1 MAPEGVVMYSRDG
14 FSLRAFAATA
24 GLTLIVGL
32 PAAQTTNV
40 PERFSAIA
48 VNLDGMTART
58 GISTL
63 AITINRWST
72 AAERDKLLDVV
83 VTKGPERL
91 LDVLQ
96 DMRSVGSIRTPNS
109 LAYDL
114 RFAHRMP
121 ADEGGERII
130 LATDR
135 YMSFWE
141 TVNRPRSIDYPF
153 TLIEL
158 RINRNGEGEGKMS
171 IATKIIADK
180 KNNVIVL
187 EDYGTQPVMLN
198 HVKRELTH

>member
-1 MAPEGVVMYSRDG
+1 MYSRDG

-72 AAERDKLLDVV
+72 AAEREKLLRAVV
-83 VTKGPERL
+83 EKGPEKL

-96 DMRSVGSIRTPNS
+96 DMRPVGSIRTPNS

-121 ADEGGERII
+121 DEEGGERII

-153 TLIEL
+153 MLIEL

-180 KNNVIVL
+180 KSNAIVL
-187 EDYGTQPVMLN
+187 ENYGTQPVMLN
-198 HVKRELTH
+198 HVKREVTR

>member
-1 MAPEGVVMYSRDG
+1 MCPRDSC
-14 FSLRAFAATA
+14 SLRAFAATA
-24 GLTLIVGL
+24 GLTLFVGL
-32 PAAQTTNV
+32 PAAQTTNEPV
-40 PERFSAIA
+40 RFSAIA
-48 VNLDGMTART
+48 VNLDGMTARI

-63 AITINRWST
+63 EFTINRWST
-72 AAERDKLLDVV
+72 AAEREKLVRAVV
-83 VTKGPERL
+83 EKGPEKL

-96 DMRSVGSIRTPNS
+96 DMRPVGSIRTPNS
-109 LAYDL
+109 FAYDL

-153 TLIEL
+153 MLIEL

-171 IATKIIADK
+171 IATKIVADK
-180 KNNVIVL
+180 KNKVIVL
-187 EDYGTQPVMLN
+187 ENYGTQPVMLN
-198 HVKRELTH
+198 EVKRELTR

>member
-1 MAPEGVVMYSRDG
+1 MYLRDG
-14 FSLRAFAATA
+14 LSLRACAATA
-24 GLTLIVGL
+24 VLAVIVAL

-40 PERFSAIA
+40 PVRFSAIA
-48 VNLDGMTART
+48 VNVDAITART

-63 AITINRWST
+63 ELTINRWST
-72 AAERDKLLDVV
+72 AAEREKLLDVV
-83 VTKGPERL
+83 VTKGPEKL
-91 LDVLQ
+91 LGVLQ
-96 DMRSVGSIRTPNS
+96 GMRSVGSIRTPNS

-153 TLIEL
+153 MLIEL
-158 RINRNGEGEGKMS
+158 RINRDGEGEGKMS
-171 IATKIIADK
+171 IATKIIADR

-187 EDYGTQPVMLN
+187 ENYGTQPVMLN